1 MSGKEMRVSPGAE
14 VGEREKGRGVKDGEE
29 LIVAVMDNEEKKE
42 TRPYTRLLLSRAVGR
57 GNNDLGKGSHDW
69 GRGMLK
75 HKLSNP

>member
-42 TRPYTRLLLSRAVGR
+42 KKA
-57 GNNDLGKGSHDW
+57 KGESVCIEGEERDE
-69 GRGMLK
+69 GG
-75 HKLSNP
+75 